1 MNTNVSNYALR
12 VQASLFAEVK
22 KVAEQ
27 EGTTINQFINV
38 AIAEKLSALRTESYF
53 QERAAR
59 GDRKAFRRILNKA
72 GTEAPRAGDERL
84 VYGE

>member
-12 VQASLFAEVK
+12 VQSSLFAELK

-27 EGTTINQFINV
+27 EGTTINQLINV
-38 AIAEKLSALRTESYF
+38 AIAEKLATLRTESYF

-59 GDRKAFRRILNKA
+59 GDRKAFRRILDKA
-72 GTEAPRAGDERL
+72 GTDAPRAGDERPA
-84 VYGE
+84 

>member
-12 VQASLFAEVK
+12 VQSSLFAELK

-27 EGTTINQFINV
+27 EGTTINQLINV
-38 AIAEKLSALRTESYF
+38 AIAEKLATLRTESYF

-59 GDRKAFRRILNKA
+59 GDRKAFRRILDKA
-72 GTEAPRAGDERL
+72 GTEAPRAGDERP
-84 VYGE
+84 VE

>member
-1 MNTNVSNYALR
+1 MNTNASNYALR

-38 AIAEKLSALRTESYF
+38 AIAEKLATLRTESYF

-72 GTEAPRAGDERL
+72 GTEAPRAGDERPA
-84 VYGE
+84 

>member
-12 VQASLFAEVK
+12 VQSSLFAELK

-27 EGTTINQFINV
+27 EGTTINQLINV
-38 AIAEKLSALRTESYF
+38 AIAEKLATLRTESYF

-59 GDRKAFRRILNKA
+59 GDRKAFRRILDKA
-72 GTEAPRAGDERL
+72 GTEAPRAGDERPA
-84 VYGE
+84 

>member
-1 MNTNVSNYALR
+1 

-38 AIAEKLSALRTESYF
+38 AIAEKLATLRTESYF

-59 GDRKAFRRILNKA
+59 GDRKAFRRILAKA
-72 GTEAPRAGDERL
+72 GTEAPRAGDERPS
-84 VYGE
+84 